1 MRNLAVA
8 DGPIFPVGNHRSV
21 NLKFWSMGYLRKSL
35 HQSRGAIQR
44 DARICDLEYFA
55 TGCFQRMRSALC
67 TWPLL
72 SNLRRQYCSLVD
84 WMFPPF
90 KYHYSRL
97 NLPCSQ
103 TESPAMN
110 ISIYYIEDHWSH
122 RRVLAFRISLEVLA
136 NWLAESA
143 RSFQLLLVT
152 RWKEMFAVE
161 AEGEDSDIYYQKKHI
176 SKQF

>member
-1 MRNLAVA
+1 MDQSFQLGTTAVSTLNF
-8 DGPIFPVGNHRSV
+8 DQWDIWGS
-21 NLKFWSMGYLRKSL
+21 
-35 HQSRGAIQR
+35 
-44 DARICDLEYFA
+44 
-55 TGCFQRMRSALC
+55 LC
-67 TWPLL
+67 TKVEGQ
-72 SNLRRQYCSLVD
+72 SNVTHAYVIWNILQLVASKGWGAPFAHDPYCQTSD
-84 WMFPPF
+84 GNPPF